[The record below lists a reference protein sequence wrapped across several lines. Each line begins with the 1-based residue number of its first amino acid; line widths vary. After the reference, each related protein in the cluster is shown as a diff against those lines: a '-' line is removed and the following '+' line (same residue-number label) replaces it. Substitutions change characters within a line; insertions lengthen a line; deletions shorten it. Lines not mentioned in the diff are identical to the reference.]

1 MVINANLWPT
11 FDYLWPESLG
21 QPQLGQRVR
30 LPFGRG
36 NRKSLAFVV
45 DIDRAGD
52 AGGHTLK
59 TVAEVIDP
67 QSHFEPVL
75 WKLAAWMSH
84 YYMTPLGMVLAAMI
98 PSAVGRHASRNE
110 TVAFLTSHHADWPA
124 TLGARQRTVLEE
136 LYVARK
142 QGIEP
147 LTLEALVAHA
157 ECGRETIQRLAG
169 RNLIRLET
177 RPVELPV
184 LAEGA
189 AANDP
194 FELNEDQKKAMEE
207 LEGRLRVAGVSP
219 ACDAGVP
226 PACVADILS
235 ASGRSMGVPSMS
247 PTGVSP
253 VSGSSPSFDSSL
265 AEQQQQQQQRHGQD
279 ARETHGQDAHATT
292 HADKMSAPQNSGFS
306 VTLLHGVTG
315 SGKTEVY
322 VRAIRRV
329 IAQGRQAILLVPEI
343 ALATQTLSRLLARL
357 PRVAVLHSGLSDSQR
372 AFYYD
377 RIAQG
382 QADVVVGPRSAIF
395 APTRKLGLVIVDEE
409 HEPSYKQDTAPRYHG
424 RDVAVMRGS
433 LAGAAVILGSATPS
447 LESLHNAQTGRYH
460 LLTLPHRVRG
470 LAMPKLQIVNLR
482 REMTPGRIELLGRTL
497 TLKMAAALDRREQ
510 IILLMNRRG
519 YASYVFC
526 PKCDWIL
533 ECDHCTRAM
542 VFHQAT
548 QLAMCHYCQHTAH
561 LPECCPACRGKLLLF
576 GFGIQRI
583 EGELV
588 RKFPGARTARMD
600 SDTMTSP
607 GQFQK
612 IFEEF
617 GAGEIDIL
625 LGTQMVGKGLDFPR
639 VSLVGVVSA
648 DTSLTLPDFRAAERT
663 FQLVVQVAG
672 RAGRG
677 QTPGEVVVQTL
688 HEDEPAI
695 RFAATHDYQG
705 FAASELPLRREMG
718 FPPYSRM
725 VRMIVRHENVSKAAQ
740 DADRIGR
747 SVAAVLPPQILM
759 QGPMPCGVRKIR
771 NLFRYQILLTAE
783 RAGWIQQFLSP
794 RLGEFCR
801 DLEAEVIA
809 DVDPIALL

>member
-1 MVINANLWPT
+1 MAELFEQPAEPSPPPAPQAGRRVGVVVNANLWQT
-11 FDYLWPESLG
+11 FDYLWPEPLG
-21 QPQLGQRVR
+21 QPQVGQRVR

-52 AGGHTLK
+52 AGGHALK
-59 TVAEVIDP
+59 AVAEVIDP
-67 QSHFEPVL
+67 LSHFDPVL
-75 WKLAAWMSH
+75 WKLASWMSH

-110 TVAFLTSHHADWPA
+110 AVAFLTSHHADWPA
-124 TLGARQRTVLEE
+124 TLGARQKKVLDE
-136 LYVARK
+136 LYEARK

-147 LTLEALVAHA
+147 LTMESLVAHA
-157 ECGRETIQRLAG
+157 DCGRETIQRLAG

-177 RPVELPV
+177 RPVQLPV
-184 LAEGA
+184 LAEGE
-189 AANDP
+189 NKDP
-194 FELNEDQKKAMEE
+194 FDLNDEQKKVMEE
-207 LEGRLRVAGVSP
+207 LEPLLCSKPPHPCPSP
-219 ACDAGVP
+219 AKEDG
-226 PACVADILS
+226 DS
-235 ASGRSMGVPSMS
+235 AQA
-247 PTGVSP
+247 
-253 VSGSSPSFDSSL
+253 L
-265 AEQQQQQQQRHGQD
+265 ARGGGEG
-279 ARETHGQDAHATT
+279 E
-292 HADKMSAPQNSGFS
+292 SFS

-329 IAQGRQAILLVPEI
+329 IEQGRQAILLVPEI

-372 AFYYD
+372 AFYYE

-447 LESLHNAQTGRYH
+447 LESLHNVQTGRYR

-482 REMTPGRIELLGRTL
+482 REMTPGKIELLGRTL
-497 TLKMAAALDRREQ
+497 TLKIAAALDRHEQ

-533 ECDHCTRAM
+533 QCDNCTRAM

-548 QLAMCHYCQHTAH
+548 QLAMCHYCQHTTH
-561 LPECCPACRGKLLLF
+561 LPECCPACKGKLLLF

-625 LGTQMVGKGLDFPR
+625 LGTQMVAKGLDFPR

-677 QTPGEVVVQTL
+677 QTAGEVVVQTL

-705 FAASELPLRREMG
+705 FAASELPLRSEMK

-725 VRMIVRHENVSKAAQ
+725 VRMIVRHENPTRAAE
-740 DADRIGR
+740 DADRLGR

-759 QGPMPCGVRKIR
+759 QGPMPCGVKKIR